1 MALIGKIRKHSA
13 FLLIV
18 IGIALAAFILG
29 DFTRKRSRGGNYV
42 GKVNGDQISISD
54 FNSKVDEN
62 INMQKLNSGKDNL
75 TAAESFNIKNST
87 WNQMVMDM
95 LLNKEYEKLGLNI
108 TTEELDDQIR
118 GKNPHQY
125 IQQNFRDPETGQF
138 NPALVNNFLQNL
150 DKVDPKMKERYL
162 YLEKAIKIDRLE
174 TKFKNLITKGYY
186 VPKAFAQMN
195 YEASS
200 KLAQI
205 RYFAPKYQAIPDNS
219 VKLTDEDFQKYYDE
233 NKYKFDQEASRDLD
247 YVVFDVTP
255 SATDVKKITDEVN
268 KLNEE
273 FKTTTEIQSF
283 INSVSDTRF
292 DSTWHKKGTLSP
304 MIDSMLFNAAVG
316 QFYGPYQENNA
327 FHIAKLLAVQMR
339 PDSMKA
345 SHILISFNGANGNQ
359 DSKRTKKEANRIAD
373 SICSVV
379 KKDAAKFDAIAKS
392 TSDDPSAKKNNGDLG
407 WFADGS
413 MVGPFNEAVLKGKVG
428 DYTVV
433 ESPFGYHVIKITGK
447 KEPVKKIK
455 VAMLDRIIEPGNQ
468 TFQDIYVK
476 ASSFQGA
483 SKTMSAF
490 ENNIKKQNLNK
501 REAQYVREMDNTIAG
516 LTSPR
521 ELIRWAYNADRKKG
535 DVSTVFDVEGAYVVA
550 VVKEIREKG
559 ISPLEQIKKQIEP
572 LVKRDKKAQMLT
584 AKLNSAL
591 AKTKDLNA
599 LAAQFSTKVDTAS
612 ITFMGYNLPGY
623 GRELSVI
630 GRAFS
635 EKPGV
640 LSKPIKGEMGVFV
653 VLVDKYQ
660 PAPPVNDYNNMK
672 NMMMGSFSSQA
683 ANQIFTVMK
692 DKAKIKDNRLL
703 IY

>member
-1 MALIGKIRKHSA
+1 MALIGKIRKHSG
-13 FLLIV
+13 LLIII
-18 IGIALAAFILG
+18 IGVALAAFILG
-29 DFTRKRSRGGNYV
+29 DFSRKRSRGGNYV
-42 GKVNGDQISISD
+42 GKVDGDQISMSD

-62 INMQKLNSGKDNL
+62 TNMQKLNSGKENV

-87 WNQMVMDM
+87 WNQMVMDI
-95 LLNKEYEKLGLNI
+95 LLNKEYEKLGLTI

-125 IQQNFRDPETGQF
+125 IQQNFRDPQTGQF

-150 DKVDPKMKERYL
+150 DKVEPQMKERYL

-174 TKFKNLITKGYY
+174 TKYKNLISKAYY
-186 VPKAFAQMN
+186 VPKAFAKMN

-200 KLAQI
+200 NLAII
-205 RYFAPKYQAIPDNS
+205 RYFAPKYQTIPDNS
-219 VKLTDEDFQKYYDE
+219 IKLTDEDFQKYYDE

-247 YVVFDVTP
+247 YVVFDVAP
-255 SATDVKKITDEVN
+255 SATDLKKISDDVN
-268 KLNEE
+268 KLYTE
-273 FKTTTEIQSF
+273 FKTTTEIPSF

-304 MIDSMLFNAAVG
+304 MIDSMLFNAEIG
-316 QFYGPYQENNA
+316 QFYGPFQENNA
-327 FHIAKLLAVQMR
+327 FHIAKLLATQMR

-345 SHILISFNGANGNQ
+345 SHILIAFAGANGSQ
-359 DSKRTKKEANRIAD
+359 DVKRTKVAAKHLAD
-373 SICSVV
+373 SIYSVV
-379 KKDAAKFDAIAKS
+379 KKDAAKFETLAKT
-392 TSDDPSAKKNNGDLG
+392 TSDDPSVKKNNGDLG

-455 VAMLDRIIEPGNQ
+455 VAVLDRTIEPSNQ

-483 SKTMSAF
+483 SKTEANF
-490 ENNIKKQNLNK
+490 DINVKKQNLNK
-501 REAQYVREMDNTIAG
+501 RTAQYLHDMDNTIAG
-516 LTSPR
+516 LNSPR

-535 DVSTVFDVEGAYVVA
+535 DVSTVFDVEGAYVIA
-550 VVKEIREKG
+550 VVTEIREKG
-559 ISPLEQIKKQIEP
+559 ISPLAQIKKQIEP
-572 LVKRDKKAQMLT
+572 LVKREKKAQMLIS
-584 AKLNSAL
+584 KLNSAL

-599 LAAQFSTKVDTAS
+599 LAAQFATKVDTAS
-612 ITFMGYNLPGY
+612 ITLAGYNLPNY

-635 EKPGV
+635 QKPGV
-640 LSKPIKGEMGVFV
+640 LSKPIKGEMGVFI
-653 VLVDKYQ
+653 VLVDKLQ
-660 PAPPVNDYNNMK
+660 PAAPTNDYRNIT
-672 NMMMGSFSSQA
+672 NMMIGSFSGIV
-683 ANQIFTVMK
+683 ANQMFSVMK
-692 DKAKIKDNRLL
+692 DKAKIKDNRIT